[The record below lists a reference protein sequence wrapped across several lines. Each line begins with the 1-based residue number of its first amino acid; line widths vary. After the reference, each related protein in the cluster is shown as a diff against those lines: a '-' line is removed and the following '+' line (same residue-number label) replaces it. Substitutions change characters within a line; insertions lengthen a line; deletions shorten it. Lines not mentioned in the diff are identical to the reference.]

1 MTKKLLPLTSYQWM
15 CVLYIAVAAFC
26 FFYKFRPE
34 HYNNYLI
41 FKGVYHHTLA
51 QTNLYDYY
59 PKEYGDSN
67 HYGPVFSLIVAPFAI
82 LPDSWGFF
90 LWSVVNAIVL
100 VWVIHL
106 LPLPNGR
113 KMLILLFCV
122 MEFANAEHYIQFN
135 PIITAFILLSFI
147 FVEKKQ
153 EQWATLFIILGTLV
167 KLYPIVGLTFF
178 LFSKNKLTFILS
190 ALFWT
195 VLFIALPML
204 ISSSDFILLSY
215 QQWYI
220 SLHEKNQ
227 MNVVL
232 NSAQDMSVMGV
243 FRALSHNPNLPNIP
257 FLIGAIMIFGTGL
270 LRTKQYVSLKYRMQV
285 LCSALLMVVLFSTGS
300 EHPTYIIAVT
310 GAVIWIFMQ
319 PRPFTNV
326 NVIFLVLLVLI
337 TGLGLTDACPK
348 YLREQW
354 VVKYVMKAWPCIFV
368 WIKISYELILK
379 DFTREEEVQE
389 EENVIKV
396 LTNVSC

>member
-1 MTKKLLPLTSYQWM
+1 MTIKLRSITNYQWV
-15 CVLYIAVAAFC
+15 CLLYIAVAAFC

-41 FKGVYHHTLA
+41 FKGVYYHTKA
-51 QTNLYDYY
+51 QTNLYAYY

-67 HYGPVFSLIVAPFAI
+67 HYGPVFSLIVAPFAV

-90 LWSVVNAIVL
+90 LWSIVNAIVL

-106 LPLPNGR
+106 LPLAENR

-147 FVEKKQ
+147 LIEKKQ
-153 EQWATLFIILGTLV
+153 DGWATLFIVLGTLV
-167 KLYPIVGLTFF
+167 KLYPIAGLTFY
-178 LFSKNKLTFILS
+178 LFSKNKPKFILS
-190 ALFWT
+190 TVFWT
-195 VLFIALPML
+195 VIFLTLPML
-204 ISSSDFILLSY
+204 ISSSGFIMQSY
-215 QQWYI
+215 KDWYI

-227 MNVVL
+227 MNEVL

-243 FRALSHNPNLPNIP
+243 FRALFHNPDLPNLP
-257 FLIGAIMIFGTGL
+257 FLGGAVLIFGAAL
-270 LRTKQYVSLKYRMQV
+270 LRKNQYVSLKFRMQV

-310 GAVIWIFMQ
+310 GAVIWVFMQ
-319 PRPFTNV
+319 PQPFTNA
-326 NVIFLVLLVLI
+326 NVIYLVLLVLI

-348 YLREQW
+348 YLREEW

-368 WIKISYELILK
+368 WARISYELILK
-379 DFTREEEVQE
+379 DFTTEELQDEKYFQDPLP
-389 EENVIKV
+389 V
-396 LTNVSC
+396 LVS